1 MKKTAIYT
9 LLSILLLTSI
19 TSCSIEKRVFMS
31 GYHIE
36 WNKSKKSF
44 GKDNISKSIFKMTD
58 DEFTSIASISNL
70 ENINNL
76 NDSIPVI
83 YEKTEDA
90 SPIDNSNQT
99 NKKTIIHSASSGE
112 KLISSHNKTVLIQRE
127 NIKSKNEVINK
138 NKKTKNAKSSSN
150 GGKMQ
155 IVALILCV
163 FLGLLGVH
171 RFYLGY
177 SGMGIIYLLT
187 FGLFGFGWLI
197 DILLL
202 IIPNGLTPK
211 DKDSYRD

>member
-1 MKKTAIYT
+1 MKKSAVYT
-9 LLSILLLTSI
+9 LLSILLITSI

-36 WNKSKKSF
+36 WNKSKKSIEK
-44 GKDNISKSIFKMTD
+44 GNVSKSILKKTD
-58 DEFTSIASISNL
+58 DEITSIASISNL

-83 YEKTEDA
+83 YEKVEDS

-99 NKKTIIHSASSGE
+99 NKQTIIHSASSGE
-112 KLISSHNKTVLIQRE
+112 KLISSHNKTVLKQRE
-127 NIKSKNEVINK
+127 SIKSKNEVIHKNK
-138 NKKTKNAKSSSN
+138 NTKKAKSSSY

-177 SGMGIIYLLT
+177 SGMGVIYLFT

>member
-1 MKKTAIYT
+1 
-9 LLSILLLTSI
+9 
-19 TSCSIEKRVFMS
+19 MS

-44 GKDNISKSIFKMTD
+44 EKENISKSFLKKKDAEFSSLVSVSNEEVTD
-58 DEFTSIASISNL
+58 
-70 ENINNL
+70 NL
-76 NDSIPVI
+76 NDSILVI
-83 YEKTEDA
+83 YDDIEDS
-90 SPIDNSNQT
+90 SPIDNSIQT

-112 KLISSHNKTVLIQRE
+112 KLISSHIKTVLKQRE

-138 NKKTKNAKSSSN
+138 NKKTKKAKSSSY

-177 SGMGIIYLLT
+177 TGMGIIYLLT

>member
-1 MKKTAIYT
+1 MIKTAIFT
-9 LLSILLLTSI
+9 LLSILLVTSI

-44 GKDNISKSIFKMTD
+44 EKENISKSFLKKKDAEFSSLVSVSNEEVTD
-58 DEFTSIASISNL
+58 
-70 ENINNL
+70 NL
-76 NDSIPVI
+76 NDSILVI
-83 YEKTEDA
+83 YDDIEDS
-90 SPIDNSNQT
+90 SPIDNSIQT

-112 KLISSHNKTVLIQRE
+112 KLISSHIKTVLKQRE

-138 NKKTKNAKSSSN
+138 NKKTKKAKSSSY

-177 SGMGIIYLLT
+177 TGMGIIYLLT

>member
-9 LLSILLLTSI
+9 ILSVLLATSI

-31 GYHIE
+31 GYHID

-44 GKDNISKSIFKMTD
+44 EKENLSKSFVKHTD
-58 DEFTSIASISNL
+58 DEFTSLASMSKV
-70 ENINNL
+70 ETINNSK
-76 NDSIPVI
+76 DSIQVINDINEASFPV
-83 YEKTEDA
+83 ENKL
-90 SPIDNSNQT
+90 QT
-99 NKKTIIHSASSGE
+99 IKNAIIHSTSSGE
-112 KLISSHNKTVLIQRE
+112 KIISSHFKTVLRQSE
-127 NIKSKNEVINK
+127 NIRIKNEVIHKNK
-138 NKKTKNAKSSSN
+138 NTKKAKSSSY

-177 SGMGIIYLLT
+177 SGMGVIYLFT

-197 DILLL
+197 DTLLL